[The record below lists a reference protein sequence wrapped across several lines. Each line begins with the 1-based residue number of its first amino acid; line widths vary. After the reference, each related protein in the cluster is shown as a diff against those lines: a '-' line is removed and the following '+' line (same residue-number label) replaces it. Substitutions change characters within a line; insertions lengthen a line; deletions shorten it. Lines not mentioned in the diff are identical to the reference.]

1 MKELTDEEKKQA
13 LVNAAI
19 EQGKKE
25 LAEAGEVQLTTQ
37 EKIAKLNATWE
48 NTKNT
53 IGDALIPVL
62 DKLLTKITPIIE
74 KVADWIEENPELTAN
89 LLLATTAVA

>member
-1 MKELTDEEKKQA
+1 VKELTDEEKKQA
-13 LVNAAI
+13 LVNAVI

-37 EKIAKLNATWE
+37 EKIARLNATRE

-53 IGDALIPVL
+53 IGDALIPVF

-74 KVADWIEENPELTAN
+74 KVADWIEKNPELTAN
-89 LLLATTAVA
+89 ILMITTAVA